1 MPSEALAVWSL
12 FAVSAL
18 AVLVTYARL
27 PPEVLYNT
35 SVDGLRGGL
44 GRTLVFVNF
53 PTALAAIALILVA
66 ADRLGRRAALPAAGG
81 IASCAVVA
89 LPGVVD
95 QRDLDAKLVNLVPL
109 AGVAL
114 ALGMTAIVVRNG
126 IELRRRAVGDGIR
139 LALAAV
145 LLLLAVP
152 WYFAET
158 GFYAPDPILA
168 DEIPEGV
175 APEQHTLA
183 AVHLG
188 HHHGTDGVLLA
199 LAALALSRVLGSF
212 RFRRVELVFSVYVAL
227 MLAYGTA
234 NALQDF
240 TLEQVYKR
248 DWIDWQ
254 PPPLLR
260 PELSL
265 AWAAVLA
272 GAAVVEA
279 TWFRRARAPR

>member
-1 MPSEALAVWSL
+1 M
-12 FAVSAL
+12 
-18 AVLVTYARL
+18 
-27 PPEVLYNT
+27 
-35 SVDGLRGGL
+35 
-44 GRTLVFVNF
+44 FVNF